1 MANEKK
7 GLANIRCKRVIRVDF
22 VVVCLFR
29 FLRYAL
35 HNPMVG
41 VWSSN
46 NKKGK
51 ERKKERKKG
60 RTRRTG
66 ARDKKE
72 KQSSSRKWLA

>member
-1 MANEKK
+1 M
-7 GLANIRCKRVIRVDF
+7 DF

-35 HNPMVG
+35 HNPMVE

-46 NKKGK
+46 NKKGKRK

-60 RTRRTG
+60 RTRRMG

-72 KQSSSRKWLA
+72 KQSSNRKWLA